1 MAGAILNL
9 LLGTISYDAIKEVVD
24 LTWNATVAF
33 VSLIMLCIALKEI
46 GLFDWAASH
55 MIHLSKGSCSKLFV
69 YLVLLG
75 ALVSAIFAN
84 DGAALILTPI
94 ILAKV
99 RMLNIGKA
107 NIIPFAIAGGFIADS
122 ASIPLITSNLVNIIA
137 GDYFG
142 LGYAEYALRMF
153 VPYLVSVAVS
163 LGLLYWMFHKQFPHD
178 CDCNVVKKAE
188 TK

>member
-1 MAGAILNL
+1 MISLVIFIVVIILILTRPFGLGIGYSAMAGAILNL

-107 NIIPFAIAGGFIADS
+107 NIIP
-122 ASIPLITSNLVNIIA
+122 
-137 GDYFG
+137 
-142 LGYAEYALRMF
+142 
-153 VPYLVSVAVS
+153 
-163 LGLLYWMFHKQFPHD
+163 LL
-178 CDCNVVKKAE
+178 
-188 TK
+188 